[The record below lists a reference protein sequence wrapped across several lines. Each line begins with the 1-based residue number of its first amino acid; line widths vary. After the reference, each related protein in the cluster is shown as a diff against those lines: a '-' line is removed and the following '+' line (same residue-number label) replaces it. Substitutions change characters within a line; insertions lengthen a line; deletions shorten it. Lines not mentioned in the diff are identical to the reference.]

1 MSTTLQTSY
10 DQRAERLRSSP
21 APQNLVEEEEPETL
35 QEWYRRWCRECDERR
50 EQRIMAGELNEEDLP
65 TEEEIVAICREARAE
80 RYAEEQKQK
89 NAACR

>member
-1 MSTTLQTSY
+1 MNTTLQTL
-10 DQRAERLRSSP
+10 REPKAERLRSSL
-21 APQNLVEEEEPETL
+21 APQDLVEEEEPETL

-50 EQRIMAGELNEEDLP
+50 EQRIRAGELNEEDEI
-65 TEEEIVAICREARAE
+65 TEEEIVTICKEARAE